1 MKRPSF
7 ISLVMMSTV
16 MVSAQNSFAVLSSES
31 VQFQPP
37 ATKAIPVTDE
47 VHGHTLVDKYQWL
60 EDKTNPD
67 VVAWT
72 RAQHDAAQAYIDKAT
87 KPISGLEEEFRAY
100 IDRDVIGAPFF
111 RGKREF
117 FSARKKGEAQSKLYT
132 RIGGEEILIFDP
144 LAVDPSGKTAMS
156 GQVFTDDGEKA
167 AIGYQKAGNEINTYR
182 IINTRTGEQIGK
194 EITGVWGFSWTKDEQ
209 HAYITP
215 RTQEMIDK
223 QLPLKTYR
231 HKLGDDHTNDVF
243 MTGADDA
250 KNSAWLYDTDEGDVT
265 VFGKGDFYSI
275 SLWFRNIGSTGEPTP
290 VYSSTKYRTS
300 PYVKGQRAYFYTNHE
315 APNYKLMVADVE
327 KPQFENWKTLIPE
340 GETMIEDYAV
350 TTDYILVQDKKDV
363 MSRVFVYDLNGK
375 RIKQLELPEF
385 GNVSGLNYHKE
396 SNTVFVALNTFT
408 APTKLYKLDGKT
420 LKWEFYYQDQP
431 PIDTKNIE
439 GKIVFYPSKDG
450 TKVPMFIIHR
460 KDVKLDGTNP
470 TFLTGYGGFNIGI
483 SPRYVGLAA
492 SFVNRGGIYAIA
504 GIRGGDE
511 YGERWHEDGMLKNK
525 QHTFDDFIAA
535 GEYLIHEKY
544 TNSNKLA
551 IQGGSNGGLL
561 IGAVLTQRP
570 ELFKAAICAVPLLD
584 MVRFHKFLIA
594 RYWIPE
600 YGDPDVKDD
609 CEYIMTYSPYHNIKP
624 GVNLP
629 ATLVV
634 PGENDTR
641 VDPLHAKK
649 FVAAL
654 QNNPG
659 QTNPIMLYVHYDS
672 GHGTGKPI
680 GQIIEEN
687 LVEWRF
693 VMNQLGMAN

>member
-1 MKRPSF
+1 MNRSSF
-7 ISLVMMSTV
+7 VSFLMISTV
-16 MVSAQNSFAVLSSES
+16 VASGQGNLAAAPNKTVEFKA
-31 VQFQPP
+31 P
-37 ATKAIPVTDE
+37 ATASLPVADT
-47 VHGHTLVDKYQWL
+47 VHGRVLVDNYRWL
-60 EDKTNPD
+60 ENKNDPA

-72 RAQHDAAQAYIDKAT
+72 RAQHDAAQSYIDNAT
-87 KPISGLEEEFRAY
+87 KPIAGLEEEFRAY
-100 IDRDVIGAPFF
+100 LDRDIIGAPFF
-111 RGKREF
+111 RGRREF
-117 FSARKKGEAQSKLYT
+117 FSARKKGDAQSKLYT
-132 RIGGEEILIFDP
+132 RINGKELLIFDP
-144 LAVDPSGKTAMS
+144 VALDPSGKTAIS
-156 GQVFTDDGEKA
+156 TQVFTDDGEKV
-167 AIGYQKAGNEINTYR
+167 AIGYQRAGNEINTYR

-194 EITGVWGFSWTKDEQ
+194 DMPGIGGFSWTKDEQ

-215 RTQEMIDK
+215 RSQEIIDR
-223 QLPLKTYR
+223 QEPLKTYR
-231 HKLGDDHTNDVF
+231 HKIGGDHADDVF
-243 MTGADDA
+243 ITGADDA
-250 KNSAWLYDTDEGDVT
+250 KNSAWVYDSDEGDVT
-265 VFGKGDFYSI
+265 IFGKGDFYSV
-275 SLWFRNIGSTGEPTP
+275 SLWFRPLGSNDEPTP
-290 VYSSTKYRTS
+290 VYSSTTYRTS
-300 PYVKGQRAYFYTNHE
+300 PYVKGKRAYFYTNHE

-327 KPQFENWKTLIPE
+327 KPQFEHWKTLIPE
-340 GETMIEDYAV
+340 GETVLEDYAV
-350 TTDYILVQDKKDV
+350 TSDYIIVQDKKDV
-363 MSRVFVYDLNGK
+363 MSRLFVYDLDGK
-375 RIKQLELPEF
+375 RVKQLELPEF

-396 SNTVFVALNTFT
+396 SNTVFVSLSTFT
-408 APTKLYKLDGKT
+408 SPTKLYKVDGKT
-420 LKWEFYYQDQP
+420 LKWEFYYQDKP
-431 PIDTKNIE
+431 PIDTKHIE

-450 TKVPMFIIHR
+450 TKVPMFVIHR
-460 KDVKLDGTNP
+460 KDVKLDGSNP
-470 TFLTGYGGFNIGI
+470 TFLTGYGGFNVGI

-492 SFVNRGGIYAIA
+492 SFVNRGGVYAIA

-511 YGERWHEDGMLKNK
+511 YGERWHRDGMLKNK

-535 GEYLIHEKY
+535 AEYLIHEKY

-600 YGDPDVKDD
+600 YGDPDVKED
-609 CEYIMTYSPYHNIKP
+609 CEYILTYSPYHRITP

-629 ATLVV
+629 ATMVI

-687 LVEWRF
+687 MVEWRF
-693 VMNQLGMAN
+693 VMNELGMAN